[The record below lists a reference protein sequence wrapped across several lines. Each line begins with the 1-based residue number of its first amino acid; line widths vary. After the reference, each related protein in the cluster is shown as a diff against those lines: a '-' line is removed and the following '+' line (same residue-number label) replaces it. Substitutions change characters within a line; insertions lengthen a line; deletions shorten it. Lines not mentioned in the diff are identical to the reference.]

1 MLTFT
6 TLAVTVAEAD
16 AYCTARGIAA
26 WTGTNADKTAAL
38 RRGQDYIAGK
48 YNGRWTYE
56 TTDNGV
62 TTYLEWQDTTA
73 PSAVKYAVIEAA
85 AREIAVPFSLTPDV
99 VVGSQKVLTEVK
111 GIKWQ
116 AMGNGTAASFRPVI
130 EAINLLL
137 RGYVTSGSAI
147 MRA

>member
-16 AYCTARGIAA
+16 AYCTSRGISD
-26 WTGTNADKTAAL
+26 WTGDTATKTAAL

-62 TTYLEWQDTTA
+62 TTYLEWQDTAA
-73 PSAVKYAVIEAA
+73 PDAVKYAVIEAA
-85 AREIAVPFSLTPDV
+85 VREITVPFSLTPDV
-99 VVGSQKVLTEVK
+99 VMGSQKVLTEVK
-111 GIKWQ
+111 GIKWTPQ
-116 AMGNGTAASFRPVI
+116 GNGSAASFRPFI

-137 RGYVTSGSAI
+137 RGYVASGSTI